1 VTGLP
6 SKDEAIASLEA
17 YQRRLDNAAG
27 LGRPAYDR
35 LFDDAPAAVALH
47 EIDLDRKVRRVND
60 RELELLGYRREE
72 VLGKDASSFTVMQE
86 TSQRAVERKLA
97 GGGLKPYV
105 RTLARA
111 DGTGVTVA
119 LVERYLKDSSGRIV
133 GIRTALMPIKT

>member
-1 VTGLP
+1 M
-6 SKDEAIASLEA
+6 DEAIASLEA
-17 YQRRLDNAAG
+17 YQQRLDNAAA

-35 LFDDAPAAVALH
+35 LFDDAPPGMAVH
-47 EIDLDRKVRRVND
+47 EIDVDRKVQRVND
-60 RELELLGYRREE
+60 RELELLGYRRED
-72 VLGKDASSFTVMQE
+72 VLGKDASSFAVMRE

-119 LVERYLKDSSGRIV
+119 LVERYLKDAAGQIV
-133 GIRTALMPIKT
+133 GIRTAFTPIKT